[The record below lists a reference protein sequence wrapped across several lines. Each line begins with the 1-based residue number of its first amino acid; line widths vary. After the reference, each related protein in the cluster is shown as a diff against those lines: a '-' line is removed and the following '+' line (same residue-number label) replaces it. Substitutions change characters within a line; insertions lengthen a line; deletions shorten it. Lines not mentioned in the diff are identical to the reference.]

1 MDTWSV
7 GITTIT
13 ARAFEETLQ
22 TEGFE
27 PEIDDSQSSEPTRQ
41 IGLLERI
48 LLAIALVFGL
58 ILSGQL
64 DARARSRPLR
74 ELPSDV
80 SRWSTTW
87 MAIPQQVAEVGREHG
102 PLAAMTWGPAKGT
115 ARFVRSTVEEV
126 WDAAKLDHQSDGRAA
141 NPWPTG
147 PIIQYKF

>member
-27 PEIDDSQSSEPTRQ
+27 PETNDNWSRQPTRR

-48 LLAIALVFGL
+48 LLTIALVFGL

-64 DARARSRPLR
+64 DAWAGSRPLS
-74 ELPSDV
+74 EP
-80 SRWSTTW
+80 
-87 MAIPQQVAEVGREHG
+87 VAN
-102 PLAAMTWGPAKGT
+102 
-115 ARFVRSTVEEV
+115 
-126 WDAAKLDHQSDGRAA
+126 RAD
-141 NPWPTG
+141 
-147 PIIQYKF
+147 YSV